1 MTPQEQVEFGAR
13 LAVLAEVYNE
23 PFSEVRLEGYTQLL
37 ADQPFED
44 LVRSLEACAKVC
56 TFFPKP
62 IDILDGIQTVRYEQA
77 MTNVQRLLETPHPR
91 GESEGITEE
100 QWQERWQA
108 LKGIMD
114 RVPTKPHDGL
124 EGDRCQ
130 CADHKRQ
137 REEARRAAR

>member
-1 MTPQEQVEFGAR
+1 MNATEQEQFMVR
-13 LAVLAEVYNE
+13 LAVLAEIYGE
-23 PFSEVRLEGYTQLL
+23 PMSPTRLEGYTQLL
-37 ADQPFED
+37 GDQDIRD
-44 LVRSLEACAKVC
+44 LAPALEACAKVC

-62 IDILDGIQTVRYEQA
+62 IDILDGIQTVRCEREQA
-77 MTNVQRLLETPHPR
+77 RVQRVLSAYVEPV
-91 GESEGITEE
+91 SEGITEE

-114 RVPTKPHDGL
+114 RVPMKPHDGL

-137 REEARRAAR
+137 REEARRAA